1 MVECSAIL
9 ISKILKAS
17 NRHFS
22 FDGWHRPVPPIPV
35 SQQWPAPADPLRGE
49 KMGSGNIR
57 CPVVRFEPLLPL
69 RPTRRCNSMTWYH
82 GNPTLKRYKGEQVT
96 SESNLMSLRCH
107 FIAVLP
113 LCSYY
118 YFSTPLHCPAYIF
131 VFFSRLSSISISV
144 RLPACLDCDAGL
156 TLSWLGK
163 IDRCSDGR
171 KRRDIKMKARPRD
184 PGMKVEGHLTSCMTA
199 FYGWWWWPSF
209 STVGQ

>member
-131 VFFSRLSSISISV
+131 VFFPASVQYLFLSV
-144 RLPACLDCDAGL
+144 F
-156 TLSWLGK
+156 
-163 IDRCSDGR
+163 
-171 KRRDIKMKARPRD
+171 RR
-184 PGMKVEGHLTSCMTA
+184 V
-199 FYGWWWWPSF
+199 
-209 STVGQ
+209 STVMLGWPWADWARLIAAQMEGKEET